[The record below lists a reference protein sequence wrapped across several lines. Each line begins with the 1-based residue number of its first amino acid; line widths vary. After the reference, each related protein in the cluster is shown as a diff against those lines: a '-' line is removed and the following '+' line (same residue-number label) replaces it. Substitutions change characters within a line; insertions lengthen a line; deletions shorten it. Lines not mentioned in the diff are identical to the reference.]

1 MLTVWISSINSL
13 LYGFSDT
20 GKGNNLKQKLQK
32 NIDAFFSPYWRKIT
46 NFFFFDSIH
55 TGHLKTWYGFTGG
68 FHNDGEVEEELNQV

>member
-32 NIDAFFSPYWRKIT
+32 NIDAFFSPY
-46 NFFFFDSIH
+46 
-55 TGHLKTWYGFTGG
+55 
-68 FHNDGEVEEELNQV
+68 